1 MTFFVVLLFFVVI
14 WMSLVIFA
22 KQEAKT
28 LLSKYDTPL
37 PRIKSNDIILMIR
50 KLREINEKGIIQKED
65 AKDCKRI
72 IAFLKGSLLMVP
84 ILMVLIVAVTL
95 FI

>member
-22 KQEAKT
+22 KQEAKA
-28 LLSKYDTPL
+28 LLRKYDSPL
-37 PRIKSNDIILMIR
+37 PWIKSNDIILMIR
-50 KLREINEKGIIQKED
+50 KLREINEKGIVQKED
-65 AKDCKRI
+65 VKDCKQI
-72 IAFLKGSLLMVP
+72 IAFLKSSLLMVP
-84 ILMVLIVAVTL
+84 ILMVLIIAITL